1 MLTYHQ
7 HIWLEPFSLQA
18 YEVNDQ
24 LDIMADKLQYPHD
37 DLPPKM
43 SPPYRGEEHLPSWV
57 QQGVDYVQH
66 LWAWE
71 PRQPLVQQQHSHSA
85 VGLDRRQIEAI
96 VRAAVQKQ
104 LSDLGVQAGVT
115 GTGSNDA
122 RFVSTHVTNSSFIFD
137 LTMLTTIVVKL
148 AFKYNIGPNFCR
160 IQLYSAQIVDHNILT
175 PTLFLL
181 ML

>member
-1 MLTYHQ
+1 
-7 HIWLEPFSLQA
+7 
-18 YEVNDQ
+18 VNDQ

-71 PRQPLVQQQHSHSA
+71 PRQPLMQQQHSHSA

-137 LTMLTTIVVKL
+137 LTMLTTVVVKL